1 MAYVVVS
8 LRLIFCWVLFHPPP
22 PPPKC
27 DMILNKILNIASGP
41 ERMTQARLVLKIGM
55 VQDHPIYPPQIIHN
69 SNQIH
74 EPIELNCNIVVVFSN
89 KWTAVLPRWLTM
101 VHSEL
106 MWYMYKCTPYHVQCP
121 VLYDLKRHTVDTF
134 VLCPVP
140 SMHTDFFTYNCTLT
154 VHRAYLD
161 GSLLDVRNSLF
172 LPRPLL

>member
-1 MAYVVVS
+1 MNF
-8 LRLIFCWVLFHPPP
+8 FCWVLFHSRPTKMGYNSKQNSQIRLKSSKNDLGQVGPQ
-22 PPPKC
+22 
-27 DMILNKILNIASGP
+27 NRHGAGSSNI
-41 ERMTQARLVLKIGM
+41 
-55 VQDHPIYPPQIIHN
+55 PPQIIHN
-69 SNQIH
+69 SNQIDQ
-74 EPIELNCNIVVVFSN
+74 PIEFNRNIVVVFSN

-140 SMHTDFFTYNCTLT
+140 SMHTDFFMYNCTLT